1 MNRGLGLLAVVVV
14 LSFGLL
20 GCGTAA
26 AGQAPVEVSCDEF
39 QSGRQ
44 VSREVEARAGDTI
57 KLSLCSN
64 PSTGFKWEEAVIS
77 DPEVL
82 EQVDRGYVDP
92 AAGTV
97 GAAGKEEWTFRALKA
112 GTASVALEYSRPW
125 TGAEKG
131 EWTFDLKV
139 VAR

>member
-20 GCGTAA
+20 GCGTAS

-44 VSREVEARAGDTI
+44 VSREVEVRAGDTV

-64 PSTGFKWEEAVIS
+64 PSTGFRWEEAVIS
-77 DPEVL
+77 DQAVL
-82 EQVDRGYVDP
+82 EQVDHRYVDP
-92 AAGTV
+92 AAGKV
-97 GAAGKEEWTFRALKA
+97 GAAGTEEWTFKTLKA

-125 TGAEKG
+125 AGGEKG